1 MSASPNPMTES
12 HLPRAASFTL
22 ARSLATWSMCRNAVT
37 GAHSLVSLSIITA
50 MPMPQLGWHPQES
63 WPHSALFGDLFVAAR
78 EADGLEAE
86 EADLLGIV
94 EGKFNNSAHLLVVN
108 PVHNGGD

>member
-1 MSASPNPMTES
+1 MTES

-37 GAHSLVSLSIITA
+37 GADSLVSLSIITA

-63 WPHSALFGDLFVAAR
+63 WPHSAVGPCTR
-78 EADGLEAE
+78 
-86 EADLLGIV
+86 
-94 EGKFNNSAHLLVVN
+94 SAQSEKVLMKLIGNQSRAGSPMPTCVLTSCAMCERV
-108 PVHNGGD
+108 